1 MSKKA
6 KIGWIVGLVAL
17 VCIVAIVL
25 VVVFSAKDDR
35 HEHALMHHEAV
46 AATCLEDGS
55 VEYWSCSECGKNFA
69 DANASEEI
77 TELTIPAVGH
87 TPGEAVRENE
97 KAATCT
103 EAGSY
108 EEVVY
113 CTVCEEE
120 LSRETKEIAALG
132 HSFTQYVSNND
143 AKCTKDGTETA
154 KCDRCDATDTRTDED
169 SALGHDWVETIT
181 KEPTCT
187 VAGEKVLRCSRCD
200 ETKTEAVPATGH
212 TPGEAVR
219 ENEKA
224 ATCEE
229 AGSYEEVVYCTVCH
243 EEISSKTETIASL
256 GHDWDEGTVTTPATC
271 TQEGVKTFAC
281 SRCDATRTEVI
292 EKTPHTPGEAVR
304 ENEKAALCETAGYYE
319 EVVYCTV
326 CKQELSRETVTV
338 EALGHDWDD
347 GVVTTPATC
356 TKEGVKTFTCSRCKE
371 TKTEAID
378 KLPHTPSEA
387 IRENEVEASCEE
399 AGSYEE
405 VVYCTVCKQ
414 ELSRETVT
422 VEALGHDWDD
432 GVVTTPATCTQ
443 AGEKTV
449 TCSRCKETKTESVA
463 ALGHDWGEGKVTTEP
478 TCTKEGVKTFTCS
491 RCKETQT
498 EAIDKLPHT
507 PGKAVRENEVEA
519 SCEEAGS
526 YDEVVRCS
534 ACREELSRNHVEVAA
549 LGHAWNEGVVT
560 TEATCTKEGVKTFT
574 CSRCQATKEESI
586 EKIPHDYQWVVDI
599 VATCTQEGTRHQECS
614 VCHVVKEDSYETIEK
629 AAHSYEVNQALSDY
643 TECEGGSKVSV
654 CSVCSAVLTE
664 QLKGKGH
671 QYYSG
676 TCTVCGDK
684 EPTNIFTASS
694 VSGSAGGTVTVT
706 ITLGGTVKNA
716 GFVIE
721 FSYDTDVLSYVSYS
735 QGEYSLMVN
744 GTESGE
750 VTFMSSSAS
759 NYTSGGTVITMTF
772 LVKNTAEP
780 GSYDLYVNVTDI
792 KEVWKDHSIH
802 STAYGIVLDGQ
813 LTIN

>member
-154 KCDRCDATDTRTDED
+154 KCDRCDATDTRTDEY

-181 KEPTCT
+181 KEPTFS

-347 GVVTTPATC
+347 GVVTTQP
-356 TKEGVKTFTCSRCKE
+356 
-371 TKTEAID
+371 
-378 KLPHTPSEA
+378 
-387 IRENEVEASCEE
+387 
-399 AGSYEE
+399 
-405 VVYCTVCKQ
+405 
-414 ELSRETVT
+414 
-422 VEALGHDWDD
+422 
-432 GVVTTPATCTQ
+432 TCTQ
-443 AGEKTV
+443 EGVKTV

-491 RCKETQT
+491 RC
-498 EAIDKLPHT
+498 
-507 PGKAVRENEVEA
+507 
-519 SCEEAGS
+519 
-526 YDEVVRCS
+526 
-534 ACREELSRNHVEVAA
+534 
-549 LGHAWNEGVVT
+549 
-560 TEATCTKEGVKTFT
+560 
-574 CSRCQATKEESI
+574 QATKEEAF

-744 GTESGE
+744 GTESGK

-772 LVKNTAEP
+772 LVKNTAAA

>member
-169 SALGHDWVETIT
+169 SALGHDWVETIS

-356 TKEGVKTFTCSRCKE
+356 T
-371 TKTEAID
+371 
-378 KLPHTPSEA
+378 
-387 IRENEVEASCEE
+387 
-399 AGSYEE
+399 
-405 VVYCTVCKQ
+405 
-414 ELSRETVT
+414 
-422 VEALGHDWDD
+422 
-432 GVVTTPATCTQ
+432 Q

-449 TCSRCKETKTESVA
+449 TCWSDLETKTESGA
-463 ALGHDWGEGKVTTEP
+463 ALGHDWGEGK
-478 TCTKEGVKTFTCS
+478 
-491 RCKETQT
+491 
-498 EAIDKLPHT
+498 
-507 PGKAVRENEVEA
+507 
-519 SCEEAGS
+519 
-526 YDEVVRCS
+526 
-534 ACREELSRNHVEVAA
+534 
-549 LGHAWNEGVVT
+549 VT

-744 GTESGE
+744 GTESGK

>member
-356 TKEGVKTFTCSRCKE
+356 T
-371 TKTEAID
+371 
-378 KLPHTPSEA
+378 
-387 IRENEVEASCEE
+387 
-399 AGSYEE
+399 
-405 VVYCTVCKQ
+405 
-414 ELSRETVT
+414 
-422 VEALGHDWDD
+422 
-432 GVVTTPATCTQ
+432 Q

-744 GTESGE
+744 GTESGK